1 MYATLHPHF
10 FSMSIAARPT
20 TLEFCNNADTEMARE
35 YELEID
41 TQYLPLS
48 IYTLDV
54 DYTDVSVQVRRQQE
68 EECKKGR
75 SLPKKYCKRS
85 PRSSNECR
93 LPFFLALTERT
104 HQASPMCVQNIVK
117 PFTKDKTKNLQAS
130 HFKHIYDHSQSE

>member
-1 MYATLHPHF
+1 
-10 FSMSIAARPT
+10 MSIAARPT

-75 SLPKKYCKRS
+75 SLPKIYCKRS

-104 HQASPMCVQNIVK
+104 HQASPYVCTKYRETFYKGQNK
-117 PFTKDKTKNLQAS
+117 KTPS
-130 HFKHIYDHSQSE
+130 